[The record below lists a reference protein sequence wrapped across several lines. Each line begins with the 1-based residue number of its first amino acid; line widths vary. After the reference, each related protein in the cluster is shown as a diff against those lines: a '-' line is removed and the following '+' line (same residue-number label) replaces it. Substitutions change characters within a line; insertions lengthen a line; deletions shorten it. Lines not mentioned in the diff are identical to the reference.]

1 MKLPSVFPGVAA
13 LVLFTFMGGAVAN
26 AQGYY
31 DDDIYY
37 DASKAKKEQK
47 TVKPAKQSSQA
58 AQYYYDGAQYVP
70 WNNVGEYQ
78 SADTYQVSGTSTRD
92 VDEYNRHSPSVQP
105 KETTDSI
112 TLQQFEALSNTRNL
126 ARFHNSEEAQAAYAE
141 NADTYAYDGGSD
153 NYYASAQPTT
163 TVNLNIVGGYGYPY
177 YPYYGSPWY
186 WNRWGYDPWWG
197 YDPYWGPS
205 WSWGWHNHYWG
216 WCGPS
221 WSWGWGGPHHGWHH
235 PGWVPV
241 RPNYTSAGAFAPNAT
256 HRGSGTYRGGT
267 GTYRGGT
274 AGRYGSSGNRSSAA
288 GSLGTRPSYGG
299 GTVNR
304 GTSTGTS
311 RPGYRSPTNNPNG
324 NGSSGVVR
332 GRTPNSSYG
341 TSGVNSTQQRNS
353 YNSNTNRNSNSSN
366 SYSPSRGRSSSSG
379 SFSSGGSRS
388 GGYSGGGASRGGG
401 GGGRRGR

>member
-1 MKLPSVFPGVAA
+1 MKEIMKMKILSVFSRIAFFG
-13 LVLFTFMGGAVAN
+13 LVMSVGGAVAS

-37 DASKAKKEQK
+37 DASKVKKEPK
-47 TVKPAKQSSQA
+47 AEKPKQSPQST
-58 AQYYYDGAQYVP
+58 QYYYDGAQYVP

-78 SADTYQVSGTSTRD
+78 SADTYQVSGTSSRD
-92 VDEYNRHSPSVQP
+92 VDEYNRHSAVQP

-126 ARFHNSEEAQAAYAE
+126 ARFHDSEEAQAAYAE

-153 NYYASAQPTT
+153 NYYYAATQPTT
-163 TVNLNIVGGYGYPY
+163 TVNLNIVGGYGYPYYSY

-205 WSWGWHNHYWG
+205 WSWGWHGPGWG

-221 WSWGWGGPHHGWHH
+221 WSWGWGGHHHGWHN
-235 PGWVPV
+235 PGWSPG
-241 RPNYTSAGAFAPNAT
+241 RPHHATVGNTPN
-256 HRGSGTYRGGT
+256 RGT

-274 AGRYGSSGNRSSAA
+274 AGRYGSAGNRSSAA

-299 GTVNR
+299 TVNR
-304 GTSTGTS
+304 GSSTGTS
-311 RPGYRSPTNNPNG
+311 RPGYRAPTGTPNV

-341 TSGVNSTQQRNS
+341 TSNGNSTQHRNS
-353 YNSNTNRNSNSSN
+353 YNSNSNTNRGNSNYNSNSYN
-366 SYSPSRGRSSSSG
+366 SSRGRSGSSG
-379 SFSSGGSRS
+379 SFSSGGSR
-388 GGYSGGGASRGGG
+388 GGYSGGGSSRGSGG
-401 GGGRRGR
+401 GHRGR